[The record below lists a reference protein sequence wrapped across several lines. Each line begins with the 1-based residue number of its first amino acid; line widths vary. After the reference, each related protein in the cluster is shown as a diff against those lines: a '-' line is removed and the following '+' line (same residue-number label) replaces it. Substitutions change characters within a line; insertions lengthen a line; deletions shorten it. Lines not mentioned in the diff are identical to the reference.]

1 MYIYLYRPFCLN
13 IFARSINQSLKMNIK
28 HDKEAVLKTGL
39 GMFCN
44 KGYNSLGID
53 EICKVTGMTKGA
65 FYNAFKSK
73 EQFLIEAILL
83 YAKNNVNRIKTQ
95 LETNTEQ
102 SAYERL
108 LQFYITML
116 EVQPKVNF
124 MGCFINNIMSELGS
138 ANEKV
143 GLASTQAFDEFI
155 DAIEP
160 TVKEAQ
166 QDNELNSEWNARQI
180 TELIHSTFYGS
191 LTRAKSSKD
200 YQQSIST
207 IKLLFNNLKTNK

>member
-1 MYIYLYRPFCLN
+1 
-13 IFARSINQSLKMNIK
+13 MNVK
-28 HDKEAVLKTGL
+28 HDKENVLKIGL

-53 EICKVTGMTKGA
+53 EICQVTGMTKGA

-73 EQFLIEAILL
+73 EQFLIDAIFL

-95 LETNTEQ
+95 LKINTEI
-102 SAYERL
+102 SAYDRL
-108 LQFYITML
+108 LQFYINML

-143 GLASTQAFDEFI
+143 GLASTNAFDEFI

-166 QDNELNSEWNARQI
+166 QNNELKTEWNARQI
-180 TELIHSTFYGS
+180 AELFHSTFYGS

-200 YQQSIST
+200 NQQSINT
-207 IKLLFNNLKTNK
+207 MKLLFNNLKTNK

>member
-1 MYIYLYRPFCLN
+1 MYRPFCL
-13 IFARSINQSLKMNIK
+13 ITFAPSINQSLKMNVK
-28 HDKEAVLKTGL
+28 HDREKVLKTGL

-73 EQFLIEAILL
+73 EHFLIEAILL
-83 YAKNNVNRIKTQ
+83 YTKNNVTRIKTQ
-95 LETNTEQ
+95 LNTNNEQ

-116 EVQPKVNF
+116 EVQPNVNF

-138 ANEKV
+138 ANEKI
-143 GLASTQAFDEFI
+143 GLTSTQAFDEFI
-155 DAIEP
+155 DVIEP

-166 QDNELNSEWNARQI
+166 LNNEINSEWDTRQI

-200 YQQSIST
+200 YQQSINT
-207 IKLLFNNLKTNK
+207 MKLLFNNLKTNK

>member
-1 MYIYLYRPFCLN
+1 
-13 IFARSINQSLKMNIK
+13 MNIK
-28 HDKEAVLKTGL
+28 HDKEIVLKTGL
-39 GMFCN
+39 GMLCN

-73 EQFLIEAILL
+73 EQFLIEVILL
-83 YAKNNVNRIKTQ
+83 YAKNNVNRIKAQ
-95 LETNTEQ
+95 LKTNTEQ

-108 LQFYITML
+108 LQFYINML

-138 ANEKV
+138 VNEKV
-143 GLASTQAFDEFI
+143 GSASTQAFDEFI

-166 QDNELNSEWNARQI
+166 QNNEINSEWNARQI
-180 TELIHSTFYGS
+180 TELFHSTFYGS
-191 LTRAKSSKD
+191 LTRAKSSRNN
-200 YQQSIST
+200 QQSINT
-207 IKLLFNNLKTNK
+207 MKLLFNNLKTNK

>member
-1 MYIYLYRPFCLN
+1 
-13 IFARSINQSLKMNIK
+13 MNIK
-28 HDKEAVLKTGL
+28 HDKEQVLKTGL
-39 GMFCN
+39 GMFCS

-73 EQFLIEAILL
+73 EEFLMEAIFL
-83 YAKNNVNRIKTQ
+83 YAKNNVKRIKTQ
-95 LETNTEQ
+95 LQPSNEI

-108 LQFYITML
+108 LQFYIGMVA
-116 EVQPKVNF
+116 VQPKVNF

-166 QDNELNSEWNARQI
+166 ENNELNNSLNPRQI
-180 TELIHSTFYGS
+180 TELLHSTFYGT
-191 LTRAKSSKD
+191 LTRAKSSKN
-200 YQQSIST
+200 YEQGINT
-207 IKLLFNNLKTNK
+207 IQLLFNNLKTK

>member
-1 MYIYLYRPFCLN
+1 
-13 IFARSINQSLKMNIK
+13 MNIK
-28 HDKEAVLKTGL
+28 HDKEVVLKTGL

-95 LETNTEQ
+95 LDTNTEQ

-166 QDNELNSEWNARQI
+166 QNNDLSSEWSARQI
-180 TELIHSTFYGS
+180 TELFHSTFYGS

-200 YQQSIST
+200 HQQSINT
-207 IKLLFNNLKTNK
+207 MKLLFNNLKTNKNG

>member
-1 MYIYLYRPFCLN
+1 
-13 IFARSINQSLKMNIK
+13 MNIK
-28 HDKEAVLKTGL
+28 HNKEDVLKTGL

-65 FYNAFKSK
+65 FYNAFQSK

-83 YAKNNVNRIKTQ
+83 YAKINVNRIKAQ
-95 LETNTEQ
+95 LQ
-102 SAYERL
+102 PRKKLSAYERL
-108 LQFYITML
+108 FQFYINML

-124 MGCFINNIMSELGS
+124 MGCFINNIMSELGA

-143 GLASTQAFDEFI
+143 GLAATKAFDEFI

-160 TVKEAQ
+160 TVREAQ
-166 QDNELNSEWNARQI
+166 QNKELNSKWKARQM
-180 TELIHSTFYGS
+180 TELFHATFYGS

-200 YQQSIST
+200 HQQSIKT
-207 IKLLFNNLKTNK
+207 IKLLFNNLKTTK

>member
-1 MYIYLYRPFCLN
+1 
-13 IFARSINQSLKMNIK
+13 MNIK
-28 HDKEAVLKTGL
+28 HNKEQVLKTGL
-39 GMFCN
+39 GLFCN

-95 LETNTEQ
+95 LQPNDKQT
-102 SAYERL
+102 AYERL
-108 LQFYITML
+108 LQFYINML

-124 MGCFINNIMSELGS
+124 MGCFINNMMSELGS

-143 GLASTQAFDEFI
+143 GLAATKVFDEFI

-160 TVKEAQ
+160 TIWEAQ
-166 QDNELNSEWNARQI
+166 QNNELTSDLNAR
-180 TELIHSTFYGS
+180 ELAELLHSTFYGL
-191 LTRAKSSKD
+191 LTRAKSSKN
-200 YQQSIST
+200 YQQSINT
-207 IKLLFNNLKTNK
+207 MQLLFNNLKSSKNG

>member
-1 MYIYLYRPFCLN
+1 
-13 IFARSINQSLKMNIK
+13 MNIK
-28 HDKEAVLKTGL
+28 HDREKVLKTGL
-39 GMFCN
+39 GLFCN

-83 YAKNNVNRIKTQ
+83 YAKNNVNRIKAQ
-95 LETNTEQ
+95 LQPNNNQ
-102 SAYERL
+102 SAYKRL
-108 LQFYITML
+108 LQFYTNML

-160 TVKEAQ
+160 TVMEAQ
-166 QDNELNSEWNARQI
+166 QNNELNSEWNARQI
-180 TELIHSTFYGS
+180 SELFHSTFYGS

-200 YQQSIST
+200 NQQSINT
-207 IKLLFNNLKTNK
+207 MKLLFNNLKTNK

>member
-1 MYIYLYRPFCLN
+1 
-13 IFARSINQSLKMNIK
+13 MNIK
-28 HDKEAVLKTGL
+28 HDRENVLKTGL
-39 GMFCN
+39 GLFCN

-83 YAKNNVNRIKTQ
+83 YAKNNVVRIKTQ
-95 LETNTEQ
+95 LKTNTKE

-138 ANEKV
+138 KNEKV
-143 GLASTQAFDEFI
+143 GLASTTAFDEFI

-166 QDNELNSEWNARQI
+166 QNNEINSEWDTRQI

-200 YQQSIST
+200 YQQSINT
-207 IKLLFNNLKTNK
+207 MILLFNNLKTNK

>member
-1 MYIYLYRPFCLN
+1 
-13 IFARSINQSLKMNIK
+13 MNIK
-28 HDKEAVLKTGL
+28 HDKAVVLKTGL
-39 GMFCN
+39 DLFCN
-44 KGYNSLGID
+44 IGYNNLGID
-53 EICKVTGMTKGA
+53 QICKVTGMTKGA

-95 LETNTEQ
+95 LQPNNKQ

-108 LQFYITML
+108 LQFYTNMF

-124 MGCFINNIMSELGS
+124 MGCFINNIMSELGV

-143 GLASTQAFDEFI
+143 GIVATQAFDEFI

-166 QDNELNSEWNARQI
+166 ENNEIKANLNTRDI
-180 TELIHSTFYGS
+180 TELLHSTFYGS
-191 LTRAKSSKD
+191 LTRAKSSKN
-200 YQQSIST
+200 YQQGMDT
-207 IKLLFNNLKTNK
+207 VQLLFNNLKISKNG

>member
-1 MYIYLYRPFCLN
+1 
-13 IFARSINQSLKMNIK
+13 MNIK
-28 HDKEAVLKTGL
+28 HDKEVVLKTGL
-39 GMFCN
+39 GLFCN
-44 KGYNSLGID
+44 KGYNNLGID

-83 YAKNNVNRIKTQ
+83 YAKNNINRIKTQ
-95 LETNTEQ
+95 LKPNNKQ

-108 LQFYITML
+108 LQFYINML

-124 MGCFINNIMSELGS
+124 AGCFINNIMSELGA
-138 ANEKV
+138 ANENV
-143 GLASTQAFDEFI
+143 GLTSTKAFDEFI

-166 QDNELNSEWNARQI
+166 ENNELQADLNAREI
-180 TELIHSTFYGS
+180 TELFHSTFYGA
-191 LTRAKSSKD
+191 LTRAKSSKNN
-200 YQQSIST
+200 QQSINT
-207 IKLLFNNLKTNK
+207 MQLLFKNLKNK

>member
-1 MYIYLYRPFCLN
+1 
-13 IFARSINQSLKMNIK
+13 MNIK
-28 HDKEAVLKTGL
+28 HNKENVLKIGL
-39 GMFCN
+39 GLFCN

-95 LETNTEQ
+95 LQPSETQT
-102 SAYERL
+102 AYERL
-108 LQFYITML
+108 VQFYVEML
-116 EVQPKVNF
+116 DIQPKVSF
-124 MGCFINNIMSELGS
+124 MGCFINNIMSELGA

-166 QDNELNSEWNARQI
+166 QNNELNSEWNARQI
-180 TELIHSTFYGS
+180 AELIHSTFYGS

-200 YQQSIST
+200 YLQSINT
-207 IKLLFNNLKTNK
+207 MKLLFNNLKINK

>member
-1 MYIYLYRPFCLN
+1 
-13 IFARSINQSLKMNIK
+13 MNIK
-28 HDKEAVLKTGL
+28 HDKDGVLKTGL

-95 LETNTEQ
+95 LQPRSTQT
-102 SAYERL
+102 AYERL
-108 LQFYITML
+108 LQFYINML

-143 GLASTQAFDEFI
+143 GLASTQAFDEFL

-166 QDNELNSEWNARQI
+166 ENNEMNAALNARQI
-180 TELIHSTFYGS
+180 TELLHSTFYGS
-191 LTRAKSSKD
+191 LTRAKSSKN
-200 YQQSIST
+200 YEQGINT
-207 IKLLFNNLKTNK
+207 IQLLFNNLKTK

>member
-1 MYIYLYRPFCLN
+1 
-13 IFARSINQSLKMNIK
+13 MNIK
-28 HDKEAVLKTGL
+28 HDKEGVLKTGL

-83 YAKNNVNRIKTQ
+83 YAKNNVNRIKIQLQPNNTQ
-95 LETNTEQ
+95 T
-102 SAYERL
+102 AFERL
-108 LQFYITML
+108 LQFYINML

-143 GLASTQAFDEFI
+143 GLASALAFDEFI

-166 QDNELNSEWNARQI
+166 QNNELNSEWNSRQI

-200 YQQSIST
+200 YQQSINT

>member
-1 MYIYLYRPFCLN
+1 MN
-13 IFARSINQSLKMNIK
+13 LKHN
-28 HDKEAVLKTGL
+28 KEDVLKTGL

-73 EQFLIEAILL
+73 EQFLIEAILR
-83 YAKNNVNRIKTQ
+83 YAKNNVSRIKAELQ
-95 LETNTEQ
+95 PREKR

-108 LQFYITML
+108 FQFYIHML

-138 ANEKV
+138 TNEKV
-143 GLASTQAFDEFI
+143 GFAATQAFDEFI

-166 QDNELNSEWNARQI
+166 QNKELNSKWNARQM
-180 TELIHSTFYGS
+180 TELFHATFYGS

-200 YQQSIST
+200 HQQSINT
-207 IKLLFNNLKTNK
+207 IKLLFNNLKTTK

>member
-1 MYIYLYRPFCLN
+1 
-13 IFARSINQSLKMNIK
+13 MNIK
-28 HDKEAVLKTGL
+28 HDKEVVLKTGL
-39 GMFCN
+39 GLFCN

-95 LETNTEQ
+95 LKPSKTQT
-102 SAYERL
+102 AYERL
-108 LQFYITML
+108 LQFYVDML
-116 EVQPKVNF
+116 DIQPKVSF
-124 MGCFINNIMSELGS
+124 MGCFINNIMSELGA

-143 GLASTQAFDEFI
+143 GLASTKAFDEFI

-166 QDNELNSEWNARQI
+166 QNNEFNSEWNARQI
-180 TELIHSTFYGS
+180 AELLHSTFYGA

-200 YQQSIST
+200 HLQSINT
-207 IKLLFNNLKTNK
+207 MKLLFKNLKINK

>member
-1 MYIYLYRPFCLN
+1 
-13 IFARSINQSLKMNIK
+13 MNIK
-28 HDKEAVLKTGL
+28 HDRDNVLETGL

-65 FYNAFKSK
+65 FYNAYKSK
-73 EQFLIEAILL
+73 EKFLIEAILL
-83 YAKNNVNRIKTQ
+83 YAKNNVNRIKNE
-95 LETNTEQ
+95 LEKNSEK

-116 EVQPKVNF
+116 VVQPKVNF

-138 ANEKV
+138 TNEKV
-143 GLASTQAFDEFI
+143 SLATTKAFDEFI

-160 TVKEAQ
+160 IVKEAQ
-166 QDNELNSEWNARQI
+166 QNNELKSDLNAREM
-180 TELIHSTFYGS
+180 TELFHSTFYGL

-200 YQQSIST
+200 YQKSINT
-207 IKLLFNNLKTNK
+207 MQLLFNNLKSIKNG

>member
-1 MYIYLYRPFCLN
+1 MYRPFCLS
-13 IFARSINQSLKMNIK
+13 IFASSINQNLLMNIK
-28 HDKEAVLKTGL
+28 HDKENVLKTGL
-39 GMFCN
+39 SLFCN

-95 LETNTEQ
+95 LKSNTDK

-108 LQFYITML
+108 FQFYINML

-124 MGCFINNIMSELGS
+124 MGCFINNIMSELGA
-138 ANEKV
+138 ANDKV

-166 QDNELNSEWNARQI
+166 QNNELSSEWNSRQI
-180 TELIHSTFYGS
+180 TELFHSTFYGS
-191 LTRAKSSKD
+191 LTRAKSSRD
-200 YQQSIST
+200 NQQSINT
-207 IKLLFNNLKTNK
+207 MKLLFNNLKTNK

>member
-1 MYIYLYRPFCLN
+1 MYRPFCLS
-13 IFARSINQSLKMNIK
+13 IFASSINQNLLMKIK
-28 HDKEAVLKTGL
+28 HDKENVLKTGL
-39 GMFCN
+39 SLFCN

-95 LETNTEQ
+95 LKSNTDK

-108 LQFYITML
+108 FQFYINML

-124 MGCFINNIMSELGS
+124 MGCFINNIMSELGA
-138 ANEKV
+138 ANDKV

-166 QDNELNSEWNARQI
+166 QNNELSSEWNSRQI
-180 TELIHSTFYGS
+180 TELFHSTFYGS
-191 LTRAKSSKD
+191 LTRAKSSRD
-200 YQQSIST
+200 NQQSINT
-207 IKLLFNNLKTNK
+207 MKLLFNNLKTNK

>member
-1 MYIYLYRPFCLN
+1 
-13 IFARSINQSLKMNIK
+13 MNIK
-28 HDKEAVLKTGL
+28 HNKTVVLKTGL
-39 GMFCN
+39 DMFCN
-44 KGYNSLGID
+44 KGYNNLGID
-53 EICKVTGMTKGA
+53 QICKITGMTKGA

-83 YAKNNVNRIKTQ
+83 YTKNNVNRIKTQ
-95 LETNTEQ
+95 LEPNNKQ

-108 LQFYITML
+108 LQFYLNMF

-124 MGCFINNIMSELGS
+124 MGCFINNIMSELGA

-143 GLASTQAFDEFI
+143 GIVSSQAFEEFI

-166 QDNELNSEWNARQI
+166 ENNELNADLNAREI
-180 TELIHSTFYGS
+180 TELLHSTFYGS
-191 LTRAKSSKD
+191 LTRSKSSKNHKK
-200 YQQSIST
+200 SINT
-207 IKLLFNNLKTNK
+207 MQILFNNLK

>member
-1 MYIYLYRPFCLN
+1 
-13 IFARSINQSLKMNIK
+13 MNIK
-28 HDKEAVLKTGL
+28 HDKEGVLKTGL

-83 YAKNNVNRIKTQ
+83 YAKNNVNRIKAQ
-95 LETNTEQ
+95 LQPSNTRT
-102 SAYERL
+102 AYERL
-108 LQFYITML
+108 LQFYVNML

-124 MGCFINNIMSELGS
+124 MGCFINNIMSELGA

-160 TVKEAQ
+160 TVMEAQ
-166 QDNELNSEWNARQI
+166 QNNELNSEWSARQI
-180 TELIHSTFYGS
+180 TELLHSTFYGS

-200 YQQSIST
+200 HQQSINT
-207 IKLLFNNLKTNK
+207 MKLLFNNLKTSK

>member
-1 MYIYLYRPFCLN
+1 
-13 IFARSINQSLKMNIK
+13 MNIK
-28 HDKEAVLKTGL
+28 HNKEDVLKTGL

-65 FYNAFKSK
+65 FYNAFQSK

-83 YAKNNVNRIKTQ
+83 YAKINVNRIKAQ
-95 LETNTEQ
+95 LQ
-102 SAYERL
+102 PRKKLSAYERL
-108 LQFYITML
+108 YQFYINML

-143 GLASTQAFDEFI
+143 GLAATKAFDEFI

-160 TVKEAQ
+160 AVKEAQ
-166 QDNELNSEWNARQI
+166 QNKELNSKWKARQM
-180 TELIHSTFYGS
+180 TELFHATFYGS

-200 YQQSIST
+200 HQQSIKT
-207 IKLLFNNLKTNK
+207 IKLLFNNLKTTK